1 MHHVHGDFI
10 QQDDPVGDA
19 AVAVTPQVRDDE
31 AMRTTEFI
39 DLVSP
44 HGAVEGLAMDEHH
57 HVTLPKVII
66 DQIDTPD
73 FSVLFHFMRLKS
85 HETSIFEDMSQLLLT
100 KGRIVQKLK
109 TREALIS
116 KANEM
121 LKAGTFT
128 NIGAV
133 AKAAGISK
141 ATAYRY
147 FSDVEG
153 LKREASLQLK
163 AKTSEDL
170 FADLPETDLAARLD
184 RLITYHFDLFTQ
196 HEAEFRLF
204 LGSVIHE
211 SVANKKAPSRGGR
224 RIALIEEALKPL
236 RPKMDARSWDHMVNS
251 LSVFFGIE
259 SVTVLKDV
267 CGLANQDILVTWKW
281 AVKRIVYGAPSGPSA
296 DGLPAIAR

>member
-1 MHHVHGDFI
+1 M
-10 QQDDPVGDA
+10 
-19 AVAVTPQVRDDE
+19 
-31 AMRTTEFI
+31 
-39 DLVSP
+39 
-44 HGAVEGLAMDEHH
+44 
-57 HVTLPKVII
+57 
-66 DQIDTPD
+66 
-73 FSVLFHFMRLKS
+73 S
-85 HETSIFEDMSQLLLT
+85 HKNSIFENMPQLLLT

-121 LKAGTFT
+121 LKAGSFT
-128 NIGAV
+128 GIRAV

-147 FSDVEG
+147 FSDVEA

-170 FADLPETDLAARLD
+170 FADLPETDVVARLD

-196 HEAEFRLF
+196 NEAEFRLF
-204 LGSVIHE
+204 LGSVIQE
-211 SVANKKAPSRGGR
+211 SVTNKKAPSRGGR
-224 RIALIEEALKPL
+224 RIALIEEALKSL
-236 RPKMDARSWDHMVNS
+236 QPKLDAQRWDHIVNS

-267 CGLANQDILVTWKW
+267 CGLTDQGVLATWKW
-281 AVKRIVYGAPSGPSA
+281 AVAGLVYGNA
-296 DGLPAIAR
+296 GLGRGL

>member
-1 MHHVHGDFI
+1 
-10 QQDDPVGDA
+10 
-19 AVAVTPQVRDDE
+19 
-31 AMRTTEFI
+31 
-39 DLVSP
+39 
-44 HGAVEGLAMDEHH
+44 MDEHD
-57 HVTLPKVII
+57 HVTRPQVII
-66 DQIDTPD
+66 DQIDTPY

-85 HETSIFEDMSQLLLT
+85 HESSILGDMSPLLLT

-109 TREALIS
+109 TRELLIS

-121 LKAGTFT
+121 LKAGSFT
-128 NIGAV
+128 GIEAV
-133 AKAAGISK
+133 AKAAGMSK

-147 FSDVEG
+147 FSDVEA

-196 HEAEFRLF
+196 NEVEFRLF

-211 SVANKKAPSRGGR
+211 SVTNKKAPSRGGR
-224 RIALIEEALKPL
+224 RIALIEEALKPIQSKL
-236 RPKMDARSWDHMVNS
+236 DAQCWDHMVNS

-267 CGLANQDILVTWKW
+267 CGLADQDILATWKW
-281 AVKRIVYGAPSGPSA
+281 AVERIVYGALSGPSERN
-296 DGLPAIAR
+296 I

>member
-1 MHHVHGDFI
+1 
-10 QQDDPVGDA
+10 
-19 AVAVTPQVRDDE
+19 
-31 AMRTTEFI
+31 
-39 DLVSP
+39 
-44 HGAVEGLAMDEHH
+44 
-57 HVTLPKVII
+57 
-66 DQIDTPD
+66 
-73 FSVLFHFMRLKS
+73 MRLKS
-85 HETSIFEDMSQLLLT
+85 HESITFGDMPQLLLT
-100 KGRIVQKLK
+100 KGRILQKLK

-121 LKAGTFT
+121 LKAGRFT
-128 NIGAV
+128 GIGAV
-133 AKAAGISK
+133 ARAAGISK

-147 FSDVEG
+147 FSDVEA

-196 HEAEFRLF
+196 NEVEFRLF

-211 SVANKKAPSRGGR
+211 SVTNKKAPSRGGR

-236 RPKMDARSWDHMVNS
+236 QPKLDAQHWDHMVNS

-267 CGLANQDILVTWKW
+267 CGLADQDVLATWRW
-281 AVKRIVYGAPSGPSA
+281 AVERIVYGELGRWAPDIKGEGGTRQMNNP
-296 DGLPAIAR
+296 DILPP

>member
-1 MHHVHGDFI
+1 
-10 QQDDPVGDA
+10 
-19 AVAVTPQVRDDE
+19 
-31 AMRTTEFI
+31 
-39 DLVSP
+39 
-44 HGAVEGLAMDEHH
+44 
-57 HVTLPKVII
+57 
-66 DQIDTPD
+66 
-73 FSVLFHFMRLKS
+73 
-85 HETSIFEDMSQLLLT
+85 MSQLLLT

-121 LKAGTFT
+121 LKAGSFT
-128 NIGAV
+128 GIGAV

-147 FSDVEG
+147 FSDSEA

-170 FADLPETDLAARLD
+170 FSDLPETDLAARLD
-184 RLITYHFDLFTQ
+184 RLITYHFELFTQ
-196 HEAEFRLF
+196 NEAEFRLF

-211 SVANKKAPSRGGR
+211 SVTNKKAPSRGGR

-236 RPKMDARSWDHMVNS
+236 RPKLDAQRWDHMVNS

-267 CGLANQDILVTWKW
+267 CGLANQDILATWKW
-281 AVKRIVYGAPSGPSA
+281 AVERIVYGELRRG
-296 DGLPAIAR
+296 DIRGEGGGGK